1 MKQSKLM
8 KKITTTL
15 EKLKI
20 PYSLN
25 VSYRDC
31 LSPLGYPLLWKLRL
45 TWRGSVILIEE
56 RYHDISRTPNPQRL
70 QQVNTIKDNY
80 ASSHNIPLLLIWDT
94 DFSLISSEWLSRQ
107 LDLITIQDF

>member
-1 MKQSKLM
+1 MKQSKLI

-15 EKLKI
+15 KELKI

-45 TWRGSVILIEE
+45 TWRESVILIEE
-56 RYHDISRTPNPQRL
+56 RYHDISHAPNPQRL
-70 QQVNTIKDNY
+70 RQVNTIKNDY
-80 ASSHNIPLLLIWDT
+80 ASSHKIPLLLIWDT
-94 DFSLISSEWLSRQ
+94 DSSLISPEWLSRQ
-107 LDLITIQDF
+107 LDLVITQDF

>member
-15 EKLKI
+15 DELKI

-31 LSPLGYPLLWKLRL
+31 LSPLGYPLVWKLRL

-56 RYHDISRTPNPQRL
+56 RYHDILRVPNPQRL
-70 QQVNTIKDNY
+70 QQVNTIKDDY
-80 ASSHNIPLLLIWDT
+80 VSSHKIPLLLIWDT
-94 DFSLISSEWLSRQ
+94 DSSLISPEWLSRQ
-107 LDLITIQDF
+107 LDLVITQDF

>member
-15 EKLKI
+15 DELKI

-31 LSPLGYPLLWKLRL
+31 LSPLGYPLVWKLRL

-56 RYHDISRTPNPQRL
+56 RYHDISRAPNPQRL
-70 QQVNTIKDNY
+70 QQVNTIKDDY
-80 ASSHNIPLLLIWDT
+80 VSSHKIPLLLIWDT
-94 DFSLISSEWLSRQ
+94 DSFLISPEWLSRQ
-107 LDLITIQDF
+107 LDLVITQDF

>member
-8 KKITTTL
+8 KKITTAL
-15 EKLKI
+15 EELKI

-45 TWRGSVILIEE
+45 TWHGSVVLVEE
-56 RYHDISRTPNPQRL
+56 RYHDISRVPNPQRL
-70 QQVNTIKDNY
+70 RQVNTIKDNY
-80 ASSHNIPLLLIWDT
+80 ALSHNIPLLLIWDT
-94 DFSLISSEWLSRQ
+94 DSSLINPEWLSRQ
-107 LDLITIQDF
+107 LNLIITQDF

>member
-8 KKITTTL
+8 KKITATL
-15 EKLKI
+15 EELKI

-45 TWRGSVILIEE
+45 TWRGSIVLVEE
-56 RYHDISRTPNPQRL
+56 RYHDISRAPNPQRL
-70 QQVNTIKDNY
+70 QQVNAIKDSY
-80 ASSHNIPLLLIWDT
+80 ASSHNIPLFLIWDT
-94 DFSLISSEWLSRQ
+94 DSSLISPEWLSRQ
-107 LDLITIQDF
+107 LDLIITQDF

>member
-8 KKITTTL
+8 GKITTAL
-15 EKLKI
+15 DELKI

-45 TWRGSVILIEE
+45 TWRGSVVLVEE
-56 RYHDISRTPNPQRL
+56 RYHDISRVPNPQRL
-70 QQVNTIKDNY
+70 QQVNAIKDNY
-80 ASSHNIPLLLIWDT
+80 ASSHKIPLLLIWDT
-94 DFSLISSEWLSRQ
+94 DSSLISPEWLSRQ
-107 LDLITIQDF
+107 LDLIITQDF

>member
-8 KKITTTL
+8 EKITTTL
-15 EKLKI
+15 DELKI

-45 TWRGSVILIEE
+45 TWRGSVVLVEE
-56 RYHDISRTPNPQRL
+56 RYHDTSRVPNPQRL
-70 QQVNTIKDNY
+70 QQVNAIKDNY
-80 ASSHNIPLLLIWDT
+80 ALSHEIPLLLMWDA
-94 DFSLISSEWLSRQ
+94 DSSLIAPEWLSRQ
-107 LDLITIQDF
+107 LDLITTQDF

>member
-8 KKITTTL
+8 KKIITTL
-15 EKLKI
+15 EELKV

-31 LSPLGYPLLWKLRL
+31 LSPLGYPLLWKLKL
-45 TWRGSVILIEE
+45 TWRGSIVLVEE
-56 RYHDISRTPNPQRL
+56 RYHNTSRAPNPQRL
-70 QQVNTIKDNY
+70 QQVNTTKDSY

-94 DFSLISSEWLSRQ
+94 DSTLISPEWLSRQ
-107 LDLITIQDF
+107 LDLVTTPNF

>member
-8 KKITTTL
+8 KKITTAL
-15 EKLKI
+15 EELEV

-45 TWRGSVILIEE
+45 TWRGSVVLVEE
-56 RYHDISRTPNPQRL
+56 RYHDTSRAPNPQRL
-70 QQVNTIKDNY
+70 QQVNAIKDSY
-80 ASSHNIPLLLIWDT
+80 ASSHKISLLLIWDT
-94 DFSLISSEWLSRQ
+94 DSSLISPEWLSRQ
-107 LDLITIQDF
+107 LDLIITQDF